1 MIILFTMLL
10 PQRSNIPSIYP
21 PLFVLWA
28 GWNGVKKSEMERVI
42 TLSSS
47 TSHGR
52 WGIVSATDVA
62 VSTVS
67 DDEVDLPNLF
77 FFFFLVGEAT
87 ADCGDTADGEATSS
101 FLVAM

>member
-1 MIILFTMLL
+1 MHL

-28 GWNGVKKSEMERVI
+28 GWKGVKKSEMERVI

-52 WGIVSATDVA
+52 WGVVSAIDVV

-77 FFFFLVGEAT
+77 FFFFLVDEAT
-87 ADCGDTADGEATSS
+87 ADCDTGEGEATSS
-101 FLVAM
+101 FLAAM

>member
-1 MIILFTMLL
+1 MHL

-52 WGIVSATDVA
+52 WEIVSATDVL

-67 DDEVDLPNLF
+67 DDEVDLPNV
-77 FFFFLVGEAT
+77 FFFFLVGDAT
-87 ADCGDTADGEATSS
+87 ADCDTDDGEATS